1 MCYLQ
6 EEQSYKGKIIPG
18 KLAVCRNCG
27 GYSSDFNRC
36 SRCKKPIPENC
47 KTVDDD
53 TKFGKTVKGEFSKL
67 NAERLR
73 EANKDVLR
81 NIRIQHKGRKKQ
93 NQDEPECIALS
104 SDEDGDDEDEET
116 ESRTGD
122 EEFDTGNSAYFGCYR
137 M

>member
-1 MCYLQ
+1 MT
-6 EEQSYKGKIIPG
+6 
-18 KLAVCRNCG
+18 
-27 GYSSDFNRC
+27 RC

-122 EEFDTGNSAYFGCYR
+122 EEFDTGNLGSILFEVMVDTRVCYLFSPFYVIYIFR
-137 M
+137 RW